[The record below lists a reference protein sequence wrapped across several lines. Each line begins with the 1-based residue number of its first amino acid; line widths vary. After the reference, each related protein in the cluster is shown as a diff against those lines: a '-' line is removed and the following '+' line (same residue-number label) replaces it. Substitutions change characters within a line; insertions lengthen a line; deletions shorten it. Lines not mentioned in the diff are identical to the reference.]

1 MDEEYDSR
9 SEKMICSDNEEKMN
23 ESFEKKNYENS
34 FKNFLNEAEKK
45 FM

>member
-9 SEKMICSDNEEKMN
+9 NEKMICSDNED
-23 ESFEKKNYENS
+23 ESFEKKNYKNS
-34 FKNFLNEAEKK
+34 LKNFLNDAEKK